1 MNKKN
6 ETGYNDVMM
15 VKLSRQWLIIQIR
28 NYETEKISSENV
40 CVLQNIGVNPDN
52 MRVFSPEELIEASYT
67 FKICRHDL
75 YWSLNPDVKYDCI
88 ICVVPRIL
96 IQNMTAFLI

>member
-1 MNKKN
+1 
-6 ETGYNDVMM
+6 
-15 VKLSRQWLIIQIR
+15 
-28 NYETEKISSENV
+28 
-40 CVLQNIGVNPDN
+40 

-88 ICVVPRIL
+88 LCIVPGIL
-96 IQNMTAFLI
+96 IKNMTSLFSCTVILDIKYDGIIFIVPLS

>member
-40 CVLQNIGVNPDN
+40 CV
-52 MRVFSPEELIEASYT
+52 
-67 FKICRHDL
+67 CRI
-75 YWSLNPDVKYDCI
+75 SE
-88 ICVVPRIL
+88 
-96 IQNMTAFLI
+96 